1 MNTWTE
7 RISKG
12 EAWEALVL
20 RKLNESGYQ
29 AKRYGQGLISELST
43 GLQAANSAL
52 RHDPDLILWNDNPR
66 SPESIFGV
74 DCKYG
79 RTDTGQHAVQD
90 DSITGLHAWQ
100 VYSGLYVFLAFNH
113 PFDRIG
119 IMPLA
124 QYDELKRPGRRSPNG
139 SGNPYTTAV
148 CRCTFPTGLIQPT
161 EGELRAIVEGVTV

>member
-29 AKRYGQGLISELST
+29 AKPYGQGVISELST
-43 GLQAANSAL
+43 GLQAANSAI
-52 RHDPDLILWNDNPR
+52 RHDPDLILQTPQGT
-66 SPESIFGV
+66 FGV

-79 RTDTGQHAVQD
+79 RTDTGAHAVQD

-100 VYSGLYVFLAFNH
+100 VYSGLDVFLAFNH

-139 SGNPYTTAV
+139 SGTPYTTAV
-148 CRCTFPTGLIQPT
+148 CRCTFPTGLIQPN
-161 EGELRAIVEGVTV
+161 EGELRAIREGVTV